1 MSLFTNLVGTEVKK
15 WKILGKIILSH
26 KFILVLHDPTSALI
40 ATTLLP
46 LPLDY
51 LHPATGICA
60 ILTDSLSNL
69 CRVLVFLFRRII
81 P

>member
-1 MSLFTNLVGTEVKK
+1 MSLFTNLVGAEVKK
-15 WKILGKIILSH
+15 WKILGKIICHINL
-26 KFILVLHDPTSALI
+26 LVLHDPTSALI

-51 LHPATGICA
+51 LHPTTDICA